1 MDLIKIGRY
10 IAGKRKQLGMTQ
22 RQLAERLGMSDKSV
36 SKWERGV
43 CLPDVSVY
51 SELCLILGISIH
63 EFLAG
68 EDIPRENLIQKSE
81 ENIIG
86 VTTDSK
92 HKQDRLKI
100 VIGVL
105 LILSVLL
112 ISVSCIVVYHEKKPE
127 NRSAPVAQDSIEMET
142 AKLFSGPDGA
152 HIYKFT
158 TTDEYKRLHLYV
170 SEYHSGELM
179 DKRNMELGFE
189 SIGSSESGAIL
200 IFPDFKNYMVKIV
213 ISAGGSKLSAELPI
227 LEGVADRE
235 YYGRSA
241 TEIREETAVRYDEEQ
256 PLAALIYDDDE
267 MHVIDIYDLVGGLT
281 DSLAENDYVYY
292 FSFEFCKE

>member
-10 IAGKRKQLGMTQ
+10 IADKRKQLGMTQ

-51 SELCLILGISIH
+51 SDLCSILGISIH

-68 EDIPRENLIQKSE
+68 EDIPQENLIQKSE

-92 HKQDRLKI
+92 QKQNRLKI
-100 VIGVL
+100 VIWVL
-105 LILSVLL
+105 LALSLL
-112 ISVSCIVVYHEKKPE
+112 IISAICIAVNRENSPE
-127 NRSAPVAQDSIEMET
+127 NFIAPVSQNSIEMET
-142 AKLFSGPDGA
+142 ARLFSGPDGA

-158 TTDEYKRLHLYV
+158 TTDEYKSLHLYV
-170 SEYHSGELM
+170 SEYHGGDLV
-179 DKRNMELGFE
+179 DKGNIELGFE
-189 SIGSSESGAIL
+189 STGSPESGAIL
-200 IFPDFKNYMVKIV
+200 IFPDFKNYVVKVV

-227 LEGVADRE
+227 LENVTDRE

-241 TEIREETAVRYDEEQ
+241 TDIQEETAVRYDEEQ
-256 PLAALIYDDDE
+256 PLAALIYDNDT
-267 MHVIDIYDLVGGLT
+267 MHVIDIYDLMGGLT
-281 DSLAENDYVYY
+281 DSLKDNDYVYY